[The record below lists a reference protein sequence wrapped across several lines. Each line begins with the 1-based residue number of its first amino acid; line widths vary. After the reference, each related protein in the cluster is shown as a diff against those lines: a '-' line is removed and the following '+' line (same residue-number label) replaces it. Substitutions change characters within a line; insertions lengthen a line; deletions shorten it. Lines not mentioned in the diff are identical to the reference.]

1 MLGQHTEHAF
11 ETAIE
16 HHLTTAGGY
25 EKGDRDGFDTLR
37 GLFVGDVI
45 AFIRK
50 TQPKEWEYLANLQRE
65 KAEETLIDD
74 LCRALNS
81 GHEGCLSV
89 LRHGFKCFGKLFRV
103 AYFAPA
109 SGMNPDTQALYAANK
124 LTITRQL
131 RYSAKH
137 GNTLDVTLA
146 LNGIPV
152 VTMELK
158 NPMTSQ
164 NWRHAI
170 TQYKND
176 RDPSDMIFQF
186 KKRTLVHF
194 AVDTDEVYMATRLS
208 GNITR
213 FLPFNRGCGGGAG
226 NPENPGGYKTAYL
239 WEAVLER
246 HSFLDILARF
256 IHLQVEEKKFGGK
269 RIKKE
274 TMIFPRYHQLDCVR
288 KLVADAREQGP
299 GTNYLIQHSAGSGK
313 SNSIAWLAHRL
324 ASLYNEN
331 DEKVF
336 DSIIVVTD
344 RVVLDLQLQNTIYQF
359 EHKQGVVR
367 KIDINS
373 SQLAEALGS
382 GVPVVITTLQK
393 FPFVTEKMGDLPM
406 RRYAVVVDE
415 AHSSQGGETATE
427 LKGVLAGAAIKEEA
441 RAKAEE
447 EGLPD
452 YEEEI
457 LKTMAKRGHQPNI
470 SFFAFTAT
478 PKYKTLEVFGT
489 PGADGKPNPF
499 HLYTMRQAIDEGFI
513 LDVLQ
518 NYTTYKTYYR
528 LIKSIE
534 DDPQVDK
541 RKAARALARFMSLH
555 PHNIAQKT
563 EVMVEHFRHF
573 TMHRIGGKAKA
584 MVVTPSRLHAVR
596 YKQAFDKYI
605 TDKGYKGIKTLVAF
619 SGTVIDPD
627 LPAPGLRQAGASGV
641 EYTEPGMNVDAK
653 GKHIKEKELPE
664 RFGTEEYQVL
674 LVAEKYQTG
683 FDQPLLHTMYV
694 DKRLSGIQAVQTLS
708 RLNRTHSGKEDTF
721 VLDFVNEPDEILKA
735 FQPYYEQTLIGER
748 AEAQQ
753 LYELQAKLD
762 GHQVYYEAEVEE
774 FCKVFYK
781 PKPNQMP
788 ADHARMNACID
799 PAVGRYNDLD
809 DNVQEEFRKTLVAYR
824 NLYSFMS
831 QVIPFQDTDL
841 EKLYSYIRFL
851 LTKLPRGDRGP
862 IYNFNEDV
870 ALKYYRLQK
879 IGEGSIV
886 MEPGATYEVSG
897 PTSVGT
903 GVARGEQIG
912 LSRLI
917 DILNERFG
925 TDFRPGDQLFFESI
939 REDAVSDSNL
949 RQAALANTMEN
960 FGYVFRKALEGLF
973 IDRMDQNEEITAKFM
988 NEDQFR
994 DTVSKHLL
1002 KEVYERIREEAEAAT
1017 VY

>member
-1 MLGQHTEHAF
+1 MKNHSEYAF

-16 HHLTTAGGY
+16 HHLTTVGGY
-25 EKGDRDGFDTLR
+25 EKGDREAFDLER
-37 GLFVGDVI
+37 GLFPAGVL
-45 AFIRK
+45 AFIQK
-50 TQPKEWEYLANLQRE
+50 TQPNEWEYLANIQ
-65 KAEETLIDD
+65 KNKTEETLLDD

-81 GHEGCLSV
+81 EHEGCLSV

-109 SGMNPDTQALYAANK
+109 SGMNPETNMRYESNR

-131 RYSAKH
+131 RYSAKN

-152 VTMELK
+152 ATAELK
-158 NPMTSQ
+158 NPMTAQ
-164 NWRHAI
+164 TWRHAVA
-170 TQYKND
+170 QYKND
-176 RDPSDMIFQF
+176 RDPSELIFEF
-186 KKRTLVHF
+186 KRRTLVHF
-194 AVDTDEVYMATRLS
+194 AVDTDEVYMTTRLS
-208 GNITR
+208 GGKTY
-213 FLPFNRGCGGGAG
+213 FLPFNKGCNGGGG
-226 NPENPGGYKTAYL
+226 NLDNRDGYKTAYL
-239 WEAVLER
+239 WEEVLKR
-246 HSFLDILARF
+246 HSLLDILARF
-256 IHLQVEEKKFGGK
+256 VHLQVEDKTLGGK
-269 RIKKE
+269 KVKKA

-288 KLVADAREQGP
+288 QLVADAHSQGT
-299 GTNYLIQHSAGSGK
+299 GTNYLVQHSAGSGK

-324 ASLYNEN
+324 ATLYDDN

-336 DSIIVVTD
+336 DSVIVVTD
-344 RVVLDLQLQNTIYQF
+344 RVVLDQQLQNTIYQF
-359 EHKQGVVR
+359 EHKQGVVQ
-367 KIDINS
+367 KIDIDS
-373 SQLAEALGS
+373 AQLAESLAT
-382 GVPVVITTLQK
+382 GVPIVITTLQK
-393 FPFVTEKMGDLPM
+393 FPFVTEKIGDLPKHK
-406 RRYAVVVDE
+406 YAVIVDE

-427 LKGVLAGAAIKEEA
+427 LKGVLGSPIVKEEA
-441 RAKAEE
+441 AKYAAEQ
-447 EGLPD
+447 GLTD

-457 LKTMAKRGHQPNI
+457 LKTMLKRGRQPNI

-478 PKYKTLEVFGT
+478 PKYKTLEVFGQ
-489 PGADGKPNPF
+489 PGPVGKPAPF
-499 HLYTMRQAIDEGFI
+499 HLYSMRQAIEEGFI
-513 LDVLQ
+513 LDVLR

-534 DDPQVDK
+534 DDPKVDK

-573 TMHRIGGKAKA
+573 TMHKIGGKAKA
-584 MVVTPSRLHAVR
+584 MVVTSSRLHAVR

-605 TDKGYKGIKTLVAF
+605 AEKGYTGIKTLVAF
-619 SGTVIDPD
+619 SGTVTDPD
-627 LPAPGLRQAGASGV
+627 ATNV
-641 EYTEPGMNVDAK
+641 EYTEVGMN
-653 GKHIKEKELPE
+653 GGIREKELPE
-664 RFGTEEYQVL
+664 RFGSDEYQVL

-694 DKRLSGIQAVQTLS
+694 DKRLADIQAVQTLS
-708 RLNRTHSGKEDTF
+708 RLNRTHPGKEDTF
-721 VLDFVNEPDEILKA
+721 VLDFVNEPEEILKA
-735 FQPYYEQTLIGER
+735 FQPFYEQTTIGER

-762 GHQVYYEAEVEE
+762 GHQVYFKAEVEE

-781 PKPNQMP
+781 PKRTQTP

-799 PAVGRYNDLD
+799 PAVGRFNALD
-809 DNVQEEFRKTLVAYR
+809 EDVREEFRKTLVAYR

-841 EKLYSYIRFL
+841 EKHYSYIRFL
-851 LTKLPRGDRGP
+851 LNKLPRGDRGP
-862 IYNFNEDV
+862 IYNFDDDV

-879 IGEGSIV
+879 IGEGSIQLQPGEQ
-886 MEPGATYEVSG
+886 EPVSG

-903 GVARGEQIG
+903 GVARGDDIE

-917 DILNERFG
+917 DILNERLG

-939 REDAVSDSNL
+939 REDAIADHTL
-949 RQAALANTMEN
+949 RQAAIANTMEN

-973 IDRMDQNEEITAKFM
+973 IDRMDQNEDITAKFM
-988 NEDQFR
+988 NEDRFR
-994 DTVSKHLL
+994 EVVSQHLL
-1002 KEVYERIREEAEAAT
+1002 KEVYEKIREDAKA
-1017 VY
+1017 VND

>member
-1 MLGQHTEHAF
+1 MPGQHTEHAF

-16 HHLTTAGGY
+16 HHLTTTGGY
-25 EKGDRDGFDTLR
+25 VKGDRETFDPAR
-37 GLFVGDVI
+37 ALFPAEVI
-45 AFIRK
+45 AFIQVS
-50 TQPKEWEYLANLQRE
+50 QPKEWEYLSNLQKD
-65 KAEETLIDD
+65 KAEDTLLDD

-81 GHEGCLSV
+81 DHEGCLSV

-109 SGMNPDTQALYAANK
+109 SGMNPDTQKLYAANR
-124 LTITRQL
+124 LAVTRQL

-152 VTMELK
+152 STLELK
-158 NPMTSQ
+158 NPMTAQ
-164 NWRHAI
+164 TWRHAI
-170 TQYKND
+170 AQYKHD
-176 RDPSDMIFQF
+176 RDPADPIFQF
-186 KKRTLVHF
+186 KRRTLVHF

-208 GNITR
+208 GRSTY

-239 WEAVLER
+239 WEEVLER

-256 IHLQVEEKKFGGK
+256 IHLQVEEKQLGGRKVK
-269 RIKKE
+269 RE
-274 TMIFPRYHQLDCVR
+274 AMIFPRYHQLDCVR
-288 KLVADAREQGP
+288 KLVADARVRGA
-299 GTNYLIQHSAGSGK
+299 GTNYLVQHSAGSGK

-324 ASLYNEN
+324 ASLYTEK

-344 RVVLDLQLQNTIYQF
+344 RVVLDQQLQNTIYQF
-359 EHKQGVVR
+359 EHKQGVVQ

-373 SQLAEALGS
+373 TQLAEALGS

-406 RRYAVVVDE
+406 RQYAVVVDE

-489 PGADGKPNPF
+489 PGADGKPQPF
-499 HLYTMRQAIDEGFI
+499 HLYSMRQAIDEGFI

-534 DDPQVDK
+534 DDPKVDK

-573 TMHRIGGKAKA
+573 TMHKIGGKAKA
-584 MVVTPSRLHAVR
+584 MVVTSSRLHAVK

-605 TDKGYKGIKTLVAF
+605 AEKGYTGIKTLVAF

-627 LPAPGLRQAGASGV
+627 APGV
-641 EYTEPGMNVDAK
+641 EYTEVGMNS
-653 GKHIKEKELPE
+653 GIREKELPE

-694 DKRLSGIQAVQTLS
+694 DKRLAGIQAVQTLS
-708 RLNRTHSGKEDTF
+708 RLNRTHPGKEDTF
-721 VLDFVNEPDEILKA
+721 VLDFVNEPEEILKA
-735 FQPYYEQTLIGER
+735 FQPYYEQTIIGER
-748 AEAQQ
+748 AEPKQ

-762 GHQVYYEAEVEE
+762 GHQVYYKAEVEE

-781 PKPNQMP
+781 PRQNQTP

-799 PAVGRYNDLD
+799 PAVNRYNGLEED
-809 DNVQEEFRKTLVAYR
+809 VREEFRKTLVAFR

-831 QVIPFQDTDL
+831 QVIPFQDSDL
-841 EKLYSYIRFL
+841 EKLYSYVRFL
-851 LTKLPRGDRGP
+851 LTKLPRDNRGP
-862 IYNFNEDV
+862 IYNFDDDV
-870 ALKYYRLQK
+870 ALKFYRLQK

-886 MEPGATYEVSG
+886 MEPGARYEVSG

-903 GVARGEQIG
+903 GVARGDEIE
-912 LSRLI
+912 LSKLI

-925 TDFRPGDQLFFESI
+925 TEFKPGDQLFFESI
-939 REDAVSDSNL
+939 REDAVADSSL

-973 IDRMDQNEEITAKFM
+973 IDRMEQNEEITAKFM

-994 DTVSKHLL
+994 DAVSRHLL
-1002 KEVYERIREEAEAAT
+1002 KEVYEKIREGADAANDK
-1017 VY
+1017 

>member
-1 MLGQHTEHAF
+1 
-11 ETAIE
+11 
-16 HHLTTAGGY
+16 
-25 EKGDRDGFDTLR
+25 
-37 GLFVGDVI
+37 
-45 AFIRK
+45 
-50 TQPKEWEYLANLQRE
+50 
-65 KAEETLIDD
+65 
-74 LCRALNS
+74 
-81 GHEGCLSV
+81 
-89 LRHGFKCFGKLFRV
+89 V

-109 SGMNPDTQALYAANK
+109 SGLNPDTRKLYEANR

-131 RYSAKH
+131 RYSVKH

-152 VTMELK
+152 ATLELK
-158 NPMTSQ
+158 NPMTGQ
-164 NWRHAI
+164 NWRHAD

-176 RDPSDMIFQF
+176 RDPSDLIFQF
-186 KKRTLVHF
+186 KKRSLVHF
-194 AVDTDEVYMATRLS
+194 AVDTDEVYMTTRLS
-208 GNITR
+208 GRNTR
-213 FLPFNRGCGGGAG
+213 FLPFNRGFGTGGG
-226 NPENPGGYKTAYL
+226 NPENPHGCKTAYL
-239 WEAVLER
+239 WEEVLER

-256 IHLQVEEKKFGGK
+256 IHLQTDEKRLGSKNVK
-269 RIKKE
+269 RE

-288 KLVADAREQGP
+288 ELVADARGNGT
-299 GTNYLIQHSAGSGK
+299 GTNYLVQHSAGSGK

-324 ASLYNEN
+324 ASLYDDQ
-331 DEKVF
+331 DEKVY

-344 RVVLDLQLQNTIYQF
+344 RVVLDQQLQNTIYQF
-359 EHKQGVVR
+359 EHKQGVVQ
-367 KIDINS
+367 KIDTNS
-373 SQLAEALGS
+373 TQLADALAT
-382 GVPVVITTLQK
+382 GVPIVITTLQK
-393 FPFVTEKMGDLPM
+393 FPFVTERISDLPK
-406 RRYAVVVDE
+406 RRYAVIIDE

-457 LKTMAKRGHQPNI
+457 LRTMAKRGHQPNI

-489 PGADGKPNPF
+489 PAADGKPLPF
-499 HLYTMRQAIDEGFI
+499 HLYSMRQAIEEGFI
-513 LDVLQ
+513 LDVLK

-534 DDPQVDK
+534 DDPKVDK

-555 PHNIAQKT
+555 PHNIAQNT

-573 TMHRIGGKAKA
+573 TMHKIGGKAKA
-584 MVVTPSRLHAVR
+584 MVVTSSRLHAVR

-605 TDKGYKGIKTLVAF
+605 AEKGYTGIKTLVAF

-627 LPAPGLRQAGASGV
+627 APGV
-641 EYTEPGMNVDAK
+641 EYTEVGMNK
-653 GKHIKEKELPE
+653 GIREKELPE
-664 RFGTEEYQVL
+664 RFGTDEYQVL

-694 DKRLSGIQAVQTLS
+694 DKRLAGIQAVQTLS
-708 RLNRTHSGKEDTF
+708 RLNRTHPGKEDTF
-721 VLDFVNEPDEILKA
+721 ILDFVNEPDEILAA

-748 AEAQQ
+748 ADARQ

-762 GHQVYYEAEVEE
+762 AHQVYYKAEVEE
-774 FCKVFYK
+774 FCRVFYK
-781 PKPNQMP
+781 PKRSQTA

-799 PAVGRYNDLD
+799 PAVGRYNELEEDIR
-809 DNVQEEFRKTLVAYR
+809 EEFRKTLVAYR

-831 QVIPFQDTDL
+831 QVIPFQDSDL

-862 IYNFNEDV
+862 VYNFDDEV

-879 IGEGSIV
+879 IGEGSIRLEAGKE
-886 MEPGATYEVSG
+886 EPVSG

-903 GVARGEQIG
+903 GIAHGDEIE
-912 LSRLI
+912 LSKLI

-925 TDFRPGDQLFFESI
+925 TEFKPADQLFLDSI
-939 REDAVSDSNL
+939 REDAVADSDL

-960 FGYVFRKALEGLF
+960 FGYVFLKALEGLF
-973 IDRMDQNEEITAKFM
+973 IDRMEQNEEITAKFM
-988 NEDQFR
+988 NEKEFQDIVGR
-994 DTVSKHLL
+994 HLL
-1002 KEVYERIREEAEAAT
+1002 KQVYEQIRTEEEGAD
-1017 VY
+1017 